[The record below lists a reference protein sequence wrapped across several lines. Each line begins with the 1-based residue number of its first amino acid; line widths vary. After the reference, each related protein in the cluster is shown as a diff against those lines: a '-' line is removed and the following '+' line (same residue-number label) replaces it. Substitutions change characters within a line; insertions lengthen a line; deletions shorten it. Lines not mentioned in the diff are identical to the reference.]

1 MAQSIEWAAEA
12 AGKSALASVL
22 LCLAS
27 VLLKGTDL
35 EPVLSEAEWMP

>member
-1 MAQSIEWAAEA
+1 MCSPTKDEQVD
-12 AGKSALASVL
+12 GLKRL
-22 LCLAS
+22 LKNPFLAS